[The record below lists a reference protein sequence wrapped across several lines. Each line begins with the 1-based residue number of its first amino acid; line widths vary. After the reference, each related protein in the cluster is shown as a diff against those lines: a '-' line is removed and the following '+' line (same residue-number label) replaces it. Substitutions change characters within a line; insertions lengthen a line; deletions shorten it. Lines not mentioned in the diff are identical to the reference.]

1 MQLNSAN
8 RTDTD
13 KEQGAVAQLGERV
26 VRNDEVAGSI
36 PVCSTNS
43 LRERFPKNLPTEW
56 QKLLQAEASEPYF
69 QNLKEFLQTEYQ
81 SKEVYPAQENIMA
94 ALQAVDFDQ
103 VRVVILGQDP
113 YHGEGQAIGLSFAV
127 PNCLRPKPPSLKNIF
142 KEIAQDLSCSINTEK
157 SDLSGWT
164 AQGVFLLNTVL
175 TVRKAE
181 AFSHRN
187 RGWEIL
193 TDRII
198 QHLNSRGQPIV
209 FLLWGAAAQKK
220 KALITN
226 PQHFVLEAAH
236 PSPLS
241 AHNGFFGCKH
251 FSKAN
256 EALRACGQMPID
268 WSRTSHDN

>member
-8 RTDTD
+8 RNVTD

-43 LRERFPKNLPTEW
+43 LRKRFPENLPSGW
-56 QKLLQAEASEPYF
+56 QKLLQNEANEPYF
-69 QNLKEFLQTEYQ
+69 QKLTDFLRTEYK
-81 SKEVYPAQENIMA
+81 SKEVYPAQENVMA
-94 ALQAVDFDQ
+94 ALQSVDFDE

-127 PNCLRPKPPSLKNIF
+127 PNRLKPKPPSLKNIF
-142 KEIAQDLSCSINTEK
+142 KEIAQDLGCSIDTEK

-164 AQGVFLLNTVL
+164 AQGVLLLNTVL

-181 AFSHRN
+181 AFSHRD

-193 TDRII
+193 TDKII
-198 QHLNSRGQPIV
+198 RHLNSRAEPIV

-220 KALITN
+220 KTLITN
-226 PQHFVLEAAH
+226 EQHLVLQAAH

-241 AHNGFFGCKH
+241 AHNGFMGCKH

-256 EALRACGQMPID
+256 AALRSWGQIEID
-268 WSRTSHDN
+268 WSKISHER